1 MIKRALSWLRVFA
14 KRPSETPAAK
24 KKTDVRSVS
33 FGRETAISEIARLR
47 RRARD
52 WNIWQMSKRLRR
64 NGAACR
70 RAAYHLKT
78 ASSEEPRAFL
88 KARLH
93 DLLLMQNVML
103 GEIATRVVRG
113 AAYHGVTSKN

>member
-1 MIKRALSWLRVFA
+1 MIRM
-14 KRPSETPAAK
+14 
-24 KKTDVRSVS
+24 
-33 FGRETAISEIARLR
+33 R

-52 WNIWQMSKRLRR
+52 WNIWQLSKRLRR
-64 NGAACR
+64 NGVACR
-70 RAAYHLKT
+70 RAAYHVSHS
-78 ASSEEPRAFL
+78 AGEESRAFL